1 VSFDKP
7 TRTALARLV
16 ADCRRLLVA
25 DLQDQLQRTYGLQP
39 EGTVLPLESLR
50 HLDDRSRDVARA
62 LRAWQQHLAAQEAA
76 DPATAPGGAR
86 FEQSRRQAAFQAMAL
101 RTAFAVLNRLAALR
115 LAEERGLVLE
125 SVRRGLESE
134 GFQLFERLAGDAL
147 GGRGPAYR
155 TYLERV
161 GDELAVDLGA
171 LFDRRAPH
179 SLLFPGDQAL
189 EEVLDRLN
197 APDLSRLWAEDET
210 IGWIYQY
217 FNPKEERDAMRAASQ
232 APRSSRELAV
242 RNQFFTPRYV
252 VEFLS
257 DNTLGRLWYEMRR
270 GDTRLVEDCRYLVR
284 RRRPVFLGPGEA
296 APAPFVATE
305 EWPSPGATEEALWTR
320 PDPDRDDLGYFWR
333 YAATVDGSDWASRHL
348 GLDADDLRARAWERF
363 REISRWE
370 GTFEELRCVLYQE
383 WRAWR
388 FFGNDPESAPPA
400 AQAGEPGDP
409 EAVRSLYAELC
420 RRYDLETEAVPFR
433 ARKDPRALRILDP
446 ACGSGHFL
454 LYSFDLLETV
464 YREAWHDPE
473 SPAWQVTGRTL
484 RQDYPDQGALDRA
497 IPGLVL
503 EHNLHGIDIDPRAV
517 QIAALAM
524 WLRAQKSYQ
533 RLGLRAAERPRVERS
548 RFVCAEPMP
557 GEEALLEEFCQGLP
571 YKSLG
576 LFVRQIF
583 RTMRLAG
590 EAGSLLKVE
599 QEIER
604 LARDTRAVLEKGK
617 AQAVGAQ
624 SYLFEEMEP
633 QGRQLVLDEIV
644 DSTETRTWEDLETV
658 LLEALQAYAER
669 AAGAESYQRRLFA
682 KDAAAGF
689 GFVDLMRQRYDVV
702 LMNPP
707 FGAETPAV
715 NDYLEGQYP
724 HSYQDLFAAF
734 VDRAVTDLAPEGEV
748 GVISTEA
755 GFFRRTLEPWRRE
768 VLLKRATLSAMA
780 HLGGH
785 VLDGATVRTACY
797 TLEAPRRAGNSTF
810 LRLLGSEGRE
820 ERVLASV
827 ENLAGG
833 LSDDS
838 TYAVDQTEFFK
849 LPYAVY
855 GYWCSSELRN
865 AFARL
870 PQVEGNIAEV
880 RQGLA
885 TSNDGRFLRL
895 RWEVDDVDLST
906 DGWASLAKGGE
917 FSPYHDD
924 IHLSVR
930 WHHNGR
936 EMKETV
942 CAKYPYING
951 NWGFVVKN
959 SDWYFRAGLTYPRRT
974 NKRFA
979 PRALPANCAFA
990 DKGPAIVLLSCVDKS
1005 AMLAAFNSRSLAY
1018 IIGLNVGASE
1028 TEGGAGANS
1037 YEVGLVQRLP
1047 VPPGITADPD
1057 LAAWGQRSWEVRAE
1071 PDLRDE
1077 VTAWFASP
1085 FHPFAP
1091 AGPRDLARQVVAW
1104 RREQEADYDR
1114 AQLDIDARVR
1124 RWYRLSDRDWQ
1135 DVEEQVG
1142 QPHHVDVPPPDD
1154 PAFLRDLSADLVQY
1168 LVGCAFGRWD
1178 PRQAL
1183 QPTPVQRGPFDPLPT
1198 LPPGALQP
1206 GTQAPAAGEGLLQ
1219 VPPSGLLV
1227 DDAGAEGLSPH
1238 PCDLASRVQD
1248 AARLLFGDRAQE
1260 VEHDLVALLGARSLR
1275 DWLRRPADFFAWHLK
1290 RYSKSRRQAPVYWP
1304 LSTESG
1310 SYTLWLYYPR
1320 LHPDLLYQAVN
1331 QFVNPKLSEVAR
1343 LRQDQE
1349 ERLSA
1354 TSGHEATRLRT
1365 AAEASRKLHAEL
1377 QDLRDELLRVAGLP
1391 YRPNLDDGVLISASP
1406 LWRLFR
1412 LPRWRKDLEACWKG
1426 LQDGAFDWS
1435 HLALS
1440 LRPDQ
1445 VQAACRR
1452 DRSIALA
1459 HDLEH
1464 LYEGAPPTPTARR
1477 GRKKPAPT

>member
-1 VSFDKP
+1 MSFDKP
-7 TRTALARLV
+7 TRTALARMV

-62 LRAWQQHLAAQEAA
+62 LRAWQQHLAAQEVSG
-76 DPATAPGGAR
+76 PEGAPGGAR
-86 FEQSRRQAAFQAMAL
+86 LEQSRRQAAFQAMAL

-161 GDELAVDLGA
+161 GDELAVDLGT

-179 SLLFPGDQAL
+179 SLLFPGDHAL

-197 APDLSRLWAEDET
+197 APDLARLWAEDET

-252 VEFLS
+252 VEFLT

-305 EWPSPGATEEALWTR
+305 EWPSPGTTEAAMWTR

-333 YAATVDGSDWASRHL
+333 YAATVDGHQWASQHL
-348 GLDADDLRARAWERF
+348 GLDADDHRARAWERF
-363 REISRWE
+363 RETGRWE

-388 FFGNDPESAPPA
+388 FFGNDPE
-400 AQAGEPGDP
+400 GEQL
-409 EAVRSLYAELC
+409 EEVRSLYAELC
-420 RRYDLETEAVPFR
+420 RRYDLQTEAVPFR

-454 LYSFDLLETV
+454 LYSFDLLETI
-464 YREAWHDPE
+464 YREAWQDPQ

-484 RQDYPDQGALDRA
+484 RQDYPDQRALDCA

-533 RLGLRAAERPRVERS
+533 RLGLRAADRPRVERS

-557 GEEALLEEFCQGLP
+557 GQEALLEEFCQGLP

-604 LARDTRAVLEKGK
+604 LARDTRAVLQKGR

-624 SYLFEEMEP
+624 SFLFEEMEP

-715 NDYLEGQYP
+715 KDYLEGQYP

-734 VDRAVTDLAPEGEV
+734 VDRAVTDLAPQGEV

-810 LRLLGSEGRE
+810 LRLLGSDGRE

-865 AFARL
+865 AFVRFPKMEEGIALARH
-870 PQVEGNIAEV
+870 GAK
-880 RQGLA
+880 
-885 TSNDGRFLRL
+885 TSDDARYLRL
-895 RWEVDDVDLST
+895 RWEVLAFTNRRLRS
-906 DGWASLAKGGE
+906 GAAWIPFAKGGE
-917 FSPYHDD
+917 YSPYFDD
-924 IHLSVR
+924 VSLCCR
-930 WHHNGR
+930 WDFGR
-936 EMKETV
+936 NSFVGFLGRPGRWTKVPEG
-942 CAKYPYING
+942 ANSFFYP
-951 NWGFVVKN
+951 
-959 SDWYFRAGLTYPRRT
+959 GLTYPHRT

-979 PRALPANCAFA
+979 PRALPAGCAFGH
-990 DKGPAIVLLSCVDKS
+990 KGPAIVNIQGDG
-1005 AMLAAFNSRSLAY
+1005 AALAASLNSRTVSYLLGLSL
-1018 IIGLNVGASE
+1018 GASE

-1057 LAAWGQRSWEVRAE
+1057 LAAWGQRSWQVRAE

-1142 QPHHVDVPPPDD
+1142 PPHHVDVPPPDD

-1183 QPTPVQRGPFDPLPT
+1183 QPAPIQRGPFDPLPT
-1198 LPPGALQP
+1198 LPPGALPPGAMQP
-1206 GTQAPAAGEGLLQ
+1206 GAMQPAVGEALLQ
-1219 VPPSGLLV
+1219 LPPSGLLV

-1238 PCDLASRVQD
+1238 PWDLASRVQE

-1260 VEHDLVALLGARSLR
+1260 IEHDLVALLGARSLR

-1354 TSGHEATRLRT
+1354 ASGHEATRLRT

-1426 LQDGAFDWS
+1426 LQDGDFDWS

-1452 DRSIALA
+1452 DRSIAIA

-1477 GRKKPAPT
+1477 GRKKPAPP

>member
-1 VSFDKP
+1 MSFDKP
-7 TRTALARLV
+7 TRTALARMV
-16 ADCRRLLVA
+16 ADCRRILVA

-39 EGTVLPLESLR
+39 EGAVLPLESLR

-62 LRAWQQHLAAQEAA
+62 LRAWQQHLAAREVAGS
-76 DPATAPGGAR
+76 PGAPGGG
-86 FEQSRRQAAFQAMAL
+86 EQSRLQAAFQAMAL

-125 SVRRGLESE
+125 SVRQGLESE

-179 SLLFPGDQAL
+179 SLLFPGDHAL
-189 EEVLDRLN
+189 EQVLDRLN
-197 APDLSRLWAEDET
+197 APDLSRLWSEDET

-252 VEFLS
+252 VEFLT

-270 GDTRLVEDCRYLVR
+270 GDTRLVDDCRYLVR
-284 RRRPVFLGPGEA
+284 RRRPIFLGPGEA

-305 EWPSPGATEEALWTR
+305 ECPPSDATEQALWTR
-320 PDPDRDDLGYFWR
+320 PDPERDDLWYFWR
-333 YAATVDGSDWASRHL
+333 YAATLDGAAWAEQVL
-348 GLDADDLRARAWERF
+348 GQDYSAFGRERRDRF
-363 REISRWE
+363 RETHRFE
-370 GTFEELRCVLYQE
+370 GSFEELRCLFYFY
-383 WRAWR
+383 WRMWR
-388 FFGNDPESAPPA
+388 FDGTDPE
-400 AQAGEPGDP
+400 GEQL
-409 EAVRSLYAELC
+409 EEVRSLYAELC
-420 RRYDLETEAVPFR
+420 RRYDLETEHIPFR
-433 ARKDPRALRILDP
+433 AKKDPRALRILDP

-454 LYSFDLLETV
+454 LYSFDLLETL
-464 YREAWHDPE
+464 YREAWQDPE
-473 SPAWQVTGRTL
+473 SPAWEVTGRTL
-484 RQDYPDQGALDRA
+484 RQDYPDQQAFARA

-533 RLGLRAAERPRVERS
+533 RLGLRAADRPRVERS

-624 SYLFEEMEP
+624 SFLFEEMEP

-644 DSTETRTWEDLETV
+644 DSAETRTWEDLETV
-658 LLEALQAYAER
+658 LLQALQAYAER

-689 GFVDLMRQRYDVV
+689 GFADLMRQRYDVV

-707 FGAETPAV
+707 FGAESEPAK
-715 NDYLEGQYP
+715 DYLEAQYP
-724 HSYQDLFAAF
+724 HSCADIFAPF
-734 VDRAVTDLAPEGEV
+734 VERAVVDLAPNAKV
-748 GVISTEA
+748 GVLSTEA
-755 GFFRRTLEPWRRE
+755 GFFRRTLAPWRE
-768 VLLKRATLSAMA
+768 HVLQSVATLATMA
-780 HLGGH
+780 HLGDF
-785 VLDGATVRTACY
+785 VLDDAKVRVAAY
-797 TLEAPRRAGNSTF
+797 TLDGCRLPMTSVCLTAFHPNGRED
-810 LRLLGSEGRE
+810 RLLDQIQEMKSGRDHE
-820 ERVLASV
+820 
-827 ENLAGG
+827 
-833 LSDDS
+833 S
-838 TYAVDQTEFFK
+838 TYTLDPNEFRK
-849 LPYAVY
+849 LPHSVY
-855 GYWCSSELRN
+855 SYWCSRQVRDVFGKEP
-865 AFARL
+865 RL
-870 PQVEGNIAEV
+870 EGSVASV
-880 RQGLA
+880 RVGPHFGA
-885 TSNDGRFLRL
+885 DFRYLRL
-895 RWEVDDVDLST
+895 RQEILTSYGQRPIAWVPF
-906 DGWASLAKGGE
+906 AKGGE
-917 FSPYHDD
+917 YGPFHDD
-924 IHLSVR
+924 VHLHALWDFRRETFVGYV
-930 WHHNGR
+930 GR
-936 EMKETV
+936 V
-942 CAKYPYING
+942 G
-951 NWGFVVKN
+951 
-959 SDWYFRAGLTYPRRT
+959 RAAEKPEAVDHFFKPGLTYPRRT

-979 PRALPANCAFA
+979 PRVLPKGCAFG
-990 DKGPAIVLLSCVDKS
+990 DKGPALLDTNGDPAALLALLNSRPISYLLS
-1005 AMLAAFNSRSLAY
+1005 LLTG
-1018 IIGLNVGASE
+1018 ITVGAS
-1028 TEGGAGANS
+1028 TSLTVNS

-1057 LAAWGQRSWEVRAE
+1057 LAAWGYRSWEVRAE

-1085 FHPFAP
+1085 FHPFGP
-1091 AGPRDLARQVVAW
+1091 AGPRDLARQVAAH
-1104 RREQEADYDR
+1104 RRQQEADYDR
-1114 AQLDIDARVR
+1114 AQVDIDARVR

-1142 QPHHVDVPPPDD
+1142 PPHHVDVPPPDD

-1183 QPTPVQRGPFDPLPT
+1183 QPAPLQRGPFDPLPA
-1198 LPPGALQP
+1198 LPPGALQT
-1206 GTQAPAAGEGLLQ
+1206 GSRQSGVGEGLLQ

-1227 DDAGAEGLSPH
+1227 DDAGPEGLSPH
-1238 PCDLASRVQD
+1238 PWDLVARVQE
-1248 AARLLFGDRAQE
+1248 AAGLLCGDRAQE

-1343 LRQDQE
+1343 QRQDQE

-1354 TSGHEATRLRT
+1354 ASGHEATRLRA

-1412 LPRWRKDLEACWKG
+1412 LPRWRKDLEACWKA
-1426 LQDGAFDWS
+1426 LQDGQYDWS

-1445 VQAACRR
+1445 VQDACRR
-1452 DRSIALA
+1452 DRSLALA

-1464 LYEGAPPTPTARR
+1464 LYEGEAPTATARR
-1477 GRKKPAPT
+1477 GRRKPAPH

>member
-7 TRTALARLV
+7 TRTALARMV

-62 LRAWQQHLAAQEAA
+62 LRAWQQHLAAQEVSG
-76 DPATAPGGAR
+76 PAGAPGGAQL
-86 FEQSRRQAAFQAMAL
+86 EQSRRQAAFQAMAL

-134 GFQLFERLAGDAL
+134 GFQLFERLEGSAL

-179 SLLFPGDQAL
+179 SLLFPGDHAL

-197 APDLSRLWAEDET
+197 APDLARLWAEDET

-252 VEFLS
+252 VEFLT

-284 RRRPVFLGPGEA
+284 RRRPVFLGPGES

-305 EWPSPGATEEALWTR
+305 EWPSPAATEAAMWTR

-333 YAATVDGSDWASRHL
+333 YAATLDGYEWAEQVPGRDYFAF
-348 GLDADDLRARAWERF
+348 GRERRDRF
-363 REISRWE
+363 FETHRFE
-370 GTFEELRCVLYQE
+370 GSFEELRCLFHFY
-383 WRAWR
+383 WRMWR
-388 FFGNDPESAPPA
+388 FDGTDPE
-400 AQAGEPGDP
+400 GEQL
-409 EAVRSLYAELC
+409 EEVRSLYAEIC

-433 ARKDPRALRILDP
+433 ARKDPRDLRILDP

-454 LYSFDLLETV
+454 LYSFDLLETL
-464 YREAWHDPE
+464 YREAWQDPE
-473 SPAWQVTGRTL
+473 SPAWEVTGRTL
-484 RQDYPDQGALDRA
+484 RQDYPDQQALDRA

-533 RLGLRAAERPRVERS
+533 RLGLRAADRPRVERS

-571 YKSLG
+571 YKSLS

-604 LARDTRAVLEKGK
+604 LARDTRAVLQKGR

-715 NDYLEGQYP
+715 KDYLEGQYP

-748 GVISTEA
+748 GVISTES

-780 HLGGH
+780 HLGDN
-785 VLDGATVRTACY
+785 VLDSAIVRTACY

-865 AFARL
+865 AFVRL
-870 PQVEGNIAEV
+870 PVLEDSCATV
-880 RQGLA
+880 RVGLQ
-885 TSNDGRFLRL
+885 TSDDTRFLRL
-895 RWEVDDVDLST
+895 RWET
-906 DGWASLAKGGE
+906 PAGRFGWGRTWAPFAKGGE
-917 FSPYHDD
+917 YNPFHDD
-924 IHLSVR
+924 VHLCLKWQDQGAELVA
-930 WHHNGR
+930 WGR
-936 EMKETV
+936 GRPQNIEWFGR
-942 CAKYPYING
+942 P
-951 NWGFVVKN
+951 
-959 SDWYFRAGLTYPRRT
+959 GLTYPRRT
-974 NKRFA
+974 SKRFA
-979 PRALPANCAFA
+979 PRALPAGCAFA
-990 DKGPAIVLLSCVDKS
+990 DKGPAIISDGSIVSHSLTSLL
-1005 AMLAAFNSRSLAY
+1005 NSRIVGYLLGLAM
-1018 IIGLNVGASE
+1018 GMSADTGAS
-1028 TEGGAGANS
+1028 ANS

-1091 AGPRDLARQVVAW
+1091 AGPRDLARQVLAH
-1104 RREQEADYDR
+1104 RLEQEAEYDR
-1114 AQLDIDARVR
+1114 AQVDIDARVR

-1142 QPHHVDVPPPDD
+1142 PPHHVDVPPPDA

-1178 PRQAL
+1178 PRHAL
-1183 QPTPVQRGPFDPLPT
+1183 QPTPIQRGPFDPLPA
-1198 LPPGALQP
+1198 LPPGALPP
-1206 GTQAPAAGEGLLQ
+1206 GTQQPAVGEGLLQ
-1219 VPPSGLLV
+1219 LPPSGLLV

-1238 PCDLASRVQD
+1238 PWDLASRVQQI
-1248 AARLLFGDRAQE
+1248 ASLLFGDRAQE
-1260 VEHDLVALLGARSLR
+1260 VEDDLVALLGARSLR

-1354 TSGHEATRLRT
+1354 ASGHEATRLRT

-1464 LYEGAPPTPTARR
+1464 LYEGDPPTPTARR